1 MLRNFA
7 ERNIMSEWLQEMATK
22 PKLSLL
28 NTIFNLDLTQ
38 RCWRVQDRVTRSML
52 MKLRGGTAHF
62 QVETGR
68 WQGVAREDRVCQE
81 CANGMIEDVYHWLL
95 SCPVWSNQCYPIIAR
110 ARKLNSDFDDLST
123 DVKVPVILDLACR
136 DHKITKL
143 LRVMWCA
150 RFS

>member
-1 MLRNFA
+1 
-7 ERNIMSEWLQEMATK
+7 MSEWLQEMATK